1 DLDRMLAPF
10 GNTAPYLQYAGAR
23 IRSIGRKSEG
33 VRAEELATA
42 TISLDEPAERELAL
56 SILGFAD
63 VIAEAAA
70 GSQPHRLCTYLF
82 DLAQAFTSFYEQCP
96 VLIADTQ
103 LRN

>member
-1 DLDRMLAPF
+1 EA
-10 GNTAPYLQYAGAR
+10 
-23 IRSIGRKSEG
+23 EG

-63 VIAEAAA
+63 VLAEAAA

-96 VLIADTQ
+96 VLIADPQ
-103 LRN
+103 PRNSRLRLSAIVLEALETGLGVLGIRVPERM